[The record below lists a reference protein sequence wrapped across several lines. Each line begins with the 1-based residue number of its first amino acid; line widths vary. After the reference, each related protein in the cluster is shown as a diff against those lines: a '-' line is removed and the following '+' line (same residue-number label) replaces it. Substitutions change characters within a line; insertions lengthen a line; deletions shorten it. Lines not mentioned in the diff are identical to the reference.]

1 MSTAS
6 TDRPLHLNEFF
17 AASEARVDR
26 WRTLNRIA
34 KALAGTGS
42 RASLAEDPKTL
53 LADLVPLEELCGYP
67 GPRLMARSACFTS
80 FLESSGLTLWTSGRA
95 NAGNVTNAMTRT
107 SISD

>member
-6 TDRPLHLNEFF
+6 TDRTLGLNEFF

-67 GPRLMARSACFTS
+67 WPITRGKQARP
-80 FLESSGLTLWTSGRA
+80 
-95 NAGNVTNAMTRT
+95 
-107 SISD
+107 